1 MLSFFDL
8 LKNFFTHKDYLPAPD
23 QIPGTMF
30 TPLHFLFALVCL
42 GVVIFGA
49 LHCAKLEERK
59 IRRIFFVLWLL
70 LVILEPTK
78 ILWES
83 FSGKSVGLELTG
95 ILPLYP
101 CSIFMYAMPL
111 AIWGRGMVRRMG
123 CGYVCSLGLLG
134 GAVNFVY
141 PATILGSYSCIS
153 FAGFHTFLYHG
164 AMVFCA
170 LTMLLSGYHSYKGIT
185 KWYALF
191 LPAVP
196 FLGVSVIANLVN
208 FSPVDA
214 DYMFFK
220 LESFIFAPI
229 GAALPDIATVLI
241 CYFAYLL
248 IHAAPYLPSYIAN
261 CHIMKTNQHTG

>member
-1 MLSFFDL
+1 MSFLEL
-8 LKNFFTHKDYLPAPD
+8 LRNFFTHKDYLPSPD

-30 TPLHFLFALVCL
+30 TPLHFLFSLICL
-42 GVVIFGA
+42 AGVILGA
-49 LHCAKLEERK
+49 IHCAKQNERT
-59 IRRIFFVLWLL
+59 IRRTFFVLWLL

-83 FSGKSVGLELTG
+83 VSGKTVGLEVTG
-95 ILPLYP
+95 VLPLYP
-101 CSIFMYAMPL
+101 CSVFMYAMPL
-111 AIWGRGMVRRMG
+111 AIWGRGLVRRMG

-164 AMVFCA
+164 TIVFCA
-170 LTMLLSGYHSYKGIT
+170 MTMLLSRYHSYRGIT
-185 KWYALF
+185 KRYELI

-196 FLGVSVIANLVN
+196 FLAVSVIANLVN
-208 FSPVDA
+208 FSQLDA

-229 GAALPDIATVLI
+229 GAALPDIATVVI
-241 CYFAYLL
+241 CYCAYLL

-261 CHIMKTNQHTG
+261 CRSSKRSKTNV